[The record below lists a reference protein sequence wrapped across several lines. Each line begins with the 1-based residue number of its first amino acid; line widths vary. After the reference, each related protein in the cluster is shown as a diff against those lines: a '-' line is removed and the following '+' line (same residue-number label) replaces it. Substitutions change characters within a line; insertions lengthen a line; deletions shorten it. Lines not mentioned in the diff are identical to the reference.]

1 MTFSPLVSV
10 VIPCYNSAEY
20 VSEAIESAL
29 SQEYEPKEI
38 IVVDDGST
46 DRSLEE
52 IRRYSED
59 VQIIQNEE
67 NRGEAHTTNRAIEN
81 ASGKFVKILHADD
94 RLCAEVISEQVR
106 QIEKVGENSIV
117 FGDAKFVEDD
127 EAFHHRDEYRPKRE
141 EETWAHF
148 LLTNNPHPSSPLHR
162 KSLLEANEGFDPSV
176 PMPDYDFHLRL
187 ALNGVRFRHVPGDV
201 SVIRIHDGED
211 RVQNQNHFVK
221 DPNGG
226 LERIRDRWCRIE
238 DVNQLSEDVKRFL
251 ARDAWQGGRRALREG
266 YPEVARRY
274 FKHARSAHPDPI
286 SSTSSLYKW
295 CVHAVGPGLAERIA
309 QWKRRGISETT

>member
-1 MTFSPLVSV
+1 MLFSPLVSV
-10 VIPCYNSAEY
+10 VIPCYNSEEY
-20 VSEAIESAL
+20 ISESIESAL

-59 VQIIQNEE
+59 VQIIRNEE

-176 PMPDYDFHLRL
+176 PMPDHDFHLRL

-201 SVIRIHDGED
+201 SIVRIHDGPD
-211 RVQNQNHFVK
+211 RVQNQNHFEK
-221 DPNGG
+221 EPKG
-226 LERIRDRWCRIE
+226 LLNRIRDRWERADQAE
-238 DVNQLSEDVKRFL
+238 MLSSSVKRYL
-251 ARDAWQGGRRALREG
+251 AQDAWQGGRRALRSG
-266 YPEVARRY
+266 YTEIAEQY
-274 FKHARSAHPDPI
+274 FEYAKSAHPSHI
-286 SSTSSLYKW
+286 SGASSAYKW
-295 CVHAVGPGLAERIA
+295 CVKAFGPRPAERIA
-309 QWKRRGISETT
+309 ELKRQIARK